1 MFRNYFTLALR
12 NFWRHKLFSLINVL
26 GLAIGISTSVVIYLI
41 VQYHFSFDKFHPDAD
56 RIYRV
61 VTDSRFSGEENH
73 NSGVSAPLYNAVR
86 EEVTG
91 VEQSAGFF
99 TLYSADVKVPANG
112 NKESLAFK
120 GEGNIIFADANYF
133 QLFQHR
139 WLAGNKEPLQKPFQV
154 VISEKAAKKFFRNT
168 AYNDVIGRQII
179 YNDSIAT
186 TVVGIVD
193 DWSRNSDFTFNQF
206 ISLATVKATGLK
218 NNFGLESWGSTNSS
232 SQLFFKLAK
241 NTSVTQ
247 IESQLKSLMLKYNKY
262 DNKDEK
268 NTKAWKLQ
276 SLPDLHFNGT
286 YGTYTLPVASK
297 TVLYGLIAA
306 AIFILLLGCINF
318 INLTTAQSAQR
329 AKEIGVRKTMGGSK
343 RQLVVQFL
351 SETFFITTFS
361 TAVSVFLIPW
371 ILKWFKDFI
380 PQNLR
385 FDLFHQPHIILFLL
399 ALIIVVTFLSGL
411 YPAYVL
417 SAYKPVAVL
426 KNQAYTYAGKT
437 RSSWLRKTLTVSQFV
452 IAQVFIMGTVMVS
465 KQIHYSLSTDLGF
478 KKEAIVTF
486 GYPFDFSHMPET
498 KHKVLEAQ
506 LRSIPEIEM
515 FSVGG
520 SPPSSN
526 GWSAGKMVYKDSNRE
541 VETDV
546 RFKYGDTNYIR
557 LYGIKLLAG
566 RNVRQSDSTTEYL
579 INETY
584 AHLLGFKQPEDA
596 VGKYLGRGDNQK
608 PIVGVM
614 ADFYPRSLHDAIK
627 PLAFSCEPRNSYTFH
642 IALRPQQPGSH
653 TWQQAISKME
663 KTYKEVYPKNDFQYS
678 FFDESIAKFYKDD
691 QDLAKLLQWAT
702 ALSIIISCLG
712 LLGLVI
718 YTTNQRTKEIG
729 IRKVLGATVPQ
740 IVTILSKDFV
750 LLVLIAFVIAVPIA
764 WLGMQQWL
772 ENFAYRT
779 AITWWVFG
787 LSGAGM
793 FLMALLTLSLRAIKA
808 ATENPV
814 KSLRTE

>member
-1 MFRNYFTLALR
+1 MLRNYFTLAVR
-12 NFWRHKLFSLINVL
+12 NFRRRKLFSLINVL
-26 GLAIGISTSVVIYLI
+26 GLVIGISASLVIYLI
-41 VQYHFSFDKFHPDAD
+41 VQYQFSFDRFHQDGD

-61 VTDSRFSGEENH
+61 VTDSRFSGEEYH
-73 NSGVSAPLYNAVR
+73 NRGVTAPLYNAVR

-91 VEQSAGFF
+91 LEVSAGFF
-99 TLYSADVKVPANG
+99 TLYSADVQVPVNG
-112 NKESLAFK
+112 KKEPLAFK

-139 WLAGNKEPLQKPFQV
+139 WLAGNAEPLQKPFEV
-154 VISEKAAKKFFRNT
+154 VISEKVAKRFFPSI

-179 YNDSIAT
+179 YNDSLAT
-186 TVVGIVD
+186 SVIGVVE
-193 DWSRNSDFTFNQF
+193 DWSQNSDFTFDQF
-206 ISLATVKATGLK
+206 ISLATMKATGLK
-218 NNFGLESWGSTNSS
+218 NNYGLESWGSTNSS
-232 SQLFFKLAK
+232 SQLFLKLAK
-241 NTSVTQ
+241 STSVTQ
-247 IESQLKSLMLKYNKY
+247 IESQFKSLMSRYSKD

-276 SLPDLHFNGT
+276 PLQDMHFNGT

-297 TVLYGLIAA
+297 TTLYGLIAA

-351 SETFFITTFS
+351 SETFLITAFS
-361 TAVSVFLIPW
+361 TAVSIVFVPW
-371 ILKWFKDFI
+371 ILRWFKDFI

-385 FDLFHQPHIILFLL
+385 FDLLHEPHIILFLL

-417 SAYKPVAVL
+417 SAYKPVTVL
-426 KNQAYTYAGKT
+426 KNQASIYAGKT

-452 IAQVFIMGTVMVS
+452 IAQVFIMGTVLVS
-465 KQIHYSLSTDLGF
+465 KQIHYSLTTDLGF
-478 KKEAIVTF
+478 KKEAIVSF
-486 GYPFDFSHMPET
+486 GYPPDFSHMPET
-498 KHKVLEAQ
+498 KHKVLEAE
-506 LRSIPEIEM
+506 LRSMPEIQM

-526 GWSAGKMVYKDSNRE
+526 GWSAGKMVYNDGSTE
-541 VETDV
+541 VQTDV
-546 RFKYGDTNYIR
+546 QFKYGDTNYIR

-566 RNVRQSDSTTEYL
+566 RNVRQSDSTTEFL

-584 AHLLGFKQPEDA
+584 AHLLGFNQPEDA
-596 VGKYLGRGDNQK
+596 VGKYLSKGGNQK

-614 ADFYPRSLHDAIK
+614 ADFYPRSLHDPIK

-642 IALRPQQPGSH
+642 IALKPQPPGSH
-653 TWQQAISKME
+653 SWQQAISKMKKAYE
-663 KTYKEVYPKNDFQYS
+663 EVYPKNDFQYS
-678 FFDESIAKFYKDD
+678 FFDESIAKFYKED

-702 ALSIIISCLG
+702 GLSIAISCLG

-718 YTTNQRTKEIG
+718 YTTNLRTKEIG
-729 IRKVLGATVPQ
+729 IRKVLGATVTQ
-740 IVTILSKDFV
+740 IVTILSKDFL

-764 WLGMQQWL
+764 WWGMQHWL
-772 ENFAYRT
+772 QNFAYRT
-779 AITWWVFG
+779 SISWWVFA

-793 FLMALLTLSLRAIKA
+793 LLVALLTLSIRAVKA
-808 ATENPV
+808 AAENPV
-814 KSLRTE
+814 KNLRTE